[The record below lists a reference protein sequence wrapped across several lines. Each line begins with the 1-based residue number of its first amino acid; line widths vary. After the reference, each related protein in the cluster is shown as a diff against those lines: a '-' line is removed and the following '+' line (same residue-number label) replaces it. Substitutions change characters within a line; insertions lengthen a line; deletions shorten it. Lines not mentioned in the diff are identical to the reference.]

1 MLVVVMIE
9 AVVVN
14 TECILITGEVEA
26 VTITTIISTTIID

>member
-1 MLVVVMIE
+1 MLEVVMIE

-14 TECILITGEVEA
+14 TDCILIMGEVEA